1 MFRRIVSGLHFEEDS
16 GGLLCEM
23 DSEDLHVQGLSC

>member
-1 MFRRIVSGLHFEEDS
+1 MSRRIVRGFHFEEDS
-16 GGLLCEM
+16 GGLPCEV